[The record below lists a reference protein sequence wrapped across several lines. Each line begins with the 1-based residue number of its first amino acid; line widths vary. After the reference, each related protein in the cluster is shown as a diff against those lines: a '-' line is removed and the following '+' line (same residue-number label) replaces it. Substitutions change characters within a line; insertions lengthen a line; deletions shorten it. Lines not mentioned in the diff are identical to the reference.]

1 MQAAGSRPA
10 VVRGTVLTGSGE
22 PLGGARVYFV
32 RGPVALPD
40 IAALTAEDGSFVLS
54 APAAGEYEIGAAAD
68 GFASSEVSVRVAEG
82 DSARVT
88 LHLDAQ

>member
-1 MQAAGSRPA
+1 MPA
-10 VVRGTVLTGSGE
+10 VIRGTVLTGSEE
-22 PLGGARVYFV
+22 PLRGARVYFV
-32 RGPVALPD
+32 RGPVPLPD

-54 APAAGEYEIGAAAD
+54 APAGGEYQIGAAAD
-68 GFASSEVSVRVAEG
+68 GFAPSAVSVRVAEA

>member
-1 MQAAGSRPA
+1 MPAAGSRPA
-10 VVRGTVLTGSGE
+10 LIRGTVLTGSGE
-22 PLGGARVYFV
+22 PLRGARVYFV

-54 APAAGEYEIGAAAD
+54 APVSGDYEIGAAAD
-68 GFASSEVSVRVAEG
+68 GFAPSEVSVRVAEA

>member
-1 MQAAGSRPA
+1 MPAAGAGPA
-10 VVRGTVLTGSGE
+10 VIRGTVLTDSGE

-54 APAAGEYEIGAAAD
+54 APAAGDYQIGAAAD
-68 GFASSEVSVRVAEG
+68 GFAPSEASVRVGEA

-88 LHLDAQ
+88 LHLAAQ